1 MAEKYFVECD
11 CGKRVRVALHEAGT
25 DKACHACHRSVRV
38 PDTITLQESSGDKYP
53 FLRPIEK
60 IRRTLELGEP
70 PFDGLCHH
78 CEEADA
84 VFQIPIVLDVMVER
98 HVDHDG
104 RIRPTLSGN
113 IKLQA
118 AASEEFREQTVFPL
132 LLCAE
137 CHTKFQSDKSAAS
150 NKNARNLLLVI
161 GLFIAFLVFAFF
173 NAELVAA
180 LAGILSLI
188 GAIAWASQFRD
199 TKKVEPFLKSWLED
213 IRWVSEALA
222 LEDEYSLV
230 VGDSARLKADAVSH

>member
-38 PDTITLQESSGDKYP
+38 PDTITLQQSSGDKYP
-53 FLRPIEK
+53 LLRPIEK

-84 VFQIPIVLDVMVER
+84 AFQIPIVLDVMVER

-104 RIRPTLSGN
+104 RIRPTLSGK

-118 AASEEFREQTVFPL
+118 AASEEFREETTFPL

-137 CHTKFQSDKSAAS
+137 CHTKFKSDKSAAS

-161 GLFIAFLVFAFF
+161 GLFIAFLIFAFF

-180 LAGILSLI
+180 LAGLLSLI

-199 TKKVEPFLKSWLED
+199 TKKMDPFILSWLND
-213 IRWVSEALA
+213 IRWVPETLA

-230 VGDSARLKADAVSH
+230 VGDSTRLRTDAVSH